1 MIRAATIND
10 INTICRLKLKMFE
23 ESGHSD
29 LLHKNATEI
38 IKQVYKEM
46 YLKCSAIHFIKEM
59 EGKIVACA
67 GAFIKNDIP
76 YCFYSNPFYGFIG
89 DVYTLPEYR
98 GNGYATEL
106 TSEAVSWLKTIGVQR
121 ISLLASEQ
129 GRAIYERMGFTP
141 TDEMVMYV

>member
-10 INTICRLKLKMFE
+10 INTICRLKLIMFE

-29 LLHKNATEI
+29 LLHKNATET
-38 IKQVYKEM
+38 IKKVYEKM
-46 YLKCSAIHFIKEM
+46 YFEHSAIHFINE
-59 EGKIVACA
+59 INDDIIACA

-76 YCFYSNPFYGFIG
+76 YCFFSNPFYGFIG

-106 TSEAVSWLKTIGVQR
+106 TAEAISWIKTKGVQR

-129 GRAIYERMGFTP
+129 ARGIYKRMGFSP
-141 TDEMVMYV
+141 TDEMVKYV

>member
-1 MIRAATIND
+1 MIRAASIND
-10 INTICRLKLKMFE
+10 INTICRLKLGMFG
-23 ESGHSD
+23 ESGHID

-59 EGKIVACA
+59 DGNIVACA
-67 GAFIKNDIP
+67 GAFIKSDIP
-76 YCFYSNPFYGFIG
+76 YCFFSNPFYGFIG

-106 TSEAVSWLKTIGVQR
+106 TADAISWLKAKGVQR

-129 GRAIYERMGFTP
+129 ARGIYKRMGFMP
-141 TDEMVMYV
+141 TDEMVKYV